1 MNIHHRPIFD
11 TKAII
16 KHYSEKD
23 GVPISYVCTSALNH
37 GTVATDI
44 FYRETPHPEFGNRY
58 FAIYKNS
65 YADNAQVM
73 ITNADSIED
82 LEFGMKEVESAWHYS
97 QHRHDFY
104 TVGKV
109 SLDGGRAYFRV
120 VGEIN
125 LPTKMLR
132 VKDGK
137 FVEISN
143 NEEVV

>member
-1 MNIHHRPIFD
+1 
-11 TKAII
+11 
-16 KHYSEKD
+16 
-23 GVPISYVCTSALNH
+23 
-37 GTVATDI
+37 
-44 FYRETPHPEFGNRY
+44 
-58 FAIYKNS
+58 
-65 YADNAQVM
+65 M

-104 TVGKV
+104 TVGNV